1 MDNKPS
7 LNHVAVSSGMSI
19 AEVNEVNISLVTRIC
34 CLLLRITSVANLHP
48 ILPGTAVVDWVN
60 ISTSSFFNDE
70 QS

>member
-1 MDNKPS
+1 
-7 LNHVAVSSGMSI
+7 MSI
-19 AEVNEVNISLVTRIC
+19 AEVNEVNISLVTRIGC
-34 CLLLRITSVANLHP
+34 LRITSVANLHP